1 MRLPGMQASGQ
12 MLLPTQWSLQPAGNQ
27 LAVGDF
33 PVTIAIH
40 PKSQFAAILH
50 AGYGDHEV
58 VIVDLSDMRII
69 SRASMPETFVGLCF
83 NSTGEKLFASGAE
96 KEVGHQFHFKD
107 GYLSEHRERRI
118 LLAHSIAPN

>member
-1 MRLPGMQASGQ
+1 M
-12 MLLPTQWSLQPAGNQ
+12 
-27 LAVGDF
+27 
-33 PVTIAIH
+33 H
-40 PKSQFAAILH
+40 PKSPFAAILH

-96 KEVGHQFHFKD
+96 KEVVHQFHFKD
-107 GYLSEHRERRI
+107 GYLSEHRELRVADIKDRQVPAG
-118 LLAHSIAPN
+118 LAVSYDDKTLYAACPWGNCK